1 MKKILII
8 VGIVITVAIIHHRN
22 YVQVNEKPVS
32 IPILMYH
39 HFELDKNKTNDMT
52 VYKSDFEKQMKYL
65 KENGY
70 TTINTKDLEKFIK
83 GEKNIPD
90 KSVMITADDGYR
102 SNYKVM
108 YPILKK
114 LNMKATIFIIGQSI
128 DNSKNTQNQVPKL
141 TWGDIGEM
149 YKSGLIDIE
158 CHTYNSHVKGNTP
171 SGEKGIFSSA
181 IIGESE
187 REYEKRINEDIKKN
201 INSIEAN
208 LNYKPKAF
216 AYPYGEWSGTSENI
230 LKQNGIKL
238 TFLAFGGKENN
249 VKDSCLLKRIGI
261 PGSYTVD
268 DLKKELQKQNTK

>member
-1 MKKILII
+1 MKKFLII
-8 VGIVITVAIIHHRN
+8 IGIVGTIAIICHRN
-22 YVQVNEKPVS
+22 YVQNNGKSVS

-70 TTINTKDLEKFIK
+70 TPINTNDLEKFIK
-83 GEKNIPD
+83 GKTNLP
-90 KSVMITADDGYR
+90 KKPVMITADDGYR
-102 SNYKVM
+102 SNYKIM
-108 YPILKK
+108 YPVLKK
-114 LNMKATIFIIGQSI
+114 LDMKATIFIIGKSI
-128 DNSKNTQNQVPKL
+128 DNSKNTQDQIPKL
-141 TWGDIGEM
+141 TWEDIREM

-171 SGEKGIFSSA
+171 SGEKGIFSSPV
-181 IIGESE
+181 IGESE
-187 REYEKRINEDIKKN
+187 RDYEKRVNEDIKKN
-201 INSIEAN
+201 INSIEKN
-208 LNYKPKAF
+208 LNYTPIAF
-216 AYPYGEWSGTSENI
+216 AYPYGEWSGTSETV

-249 VKDSCLLKRIGI
+249 VKASYLLKRIGI

-268 DLKKELQKQNTK
+268 NLKQELEK